1 MSPIERGVAV
11 ASREAKDKKTE
22 KKEKTK
28 GGSRKTKKEEE
39 DKEEAPSLR
48 KRVQMAEA
56 RARRAEKEAKELK
69 TKLDAA
75 MEAAVDGTTR
85 EREDPALRNASS
97 EVALFA
103 LESDV
108 RIKTQELREAQAQGK
123 EQQER
128 IESYKARV
136 RQLEGQL
143 EAEKALREKNQEQA
157 RRAQA
162 ITQGAAVRR
171 QREEERKRKDE
182 ASKKEKLLC
191 IKNELYEAPVKK
203 HSEILTVVQC

>member
-1 MSPIERGVAV
+1 MSPIERGVTV

-28 GGSRKTKKEEE
+28 GGSRETKKEE
-39 DKEEAPSLR
+39 KGGSSLR

-143 EAEKALREKNQEQA
+143 EAEKAHREKNQEQA

-171 QREEERKRKDE
+171 QREEERKRKGE

-191 IKNELYEAPVKK
+191 IKNDLYEAPVKK